1 MVSKTVEYKT
11 KNVGGYDVI
20 HIGICDDERV
30 TSSELERIL
39 LNIGKTLN
47 ANINIEIWEDGIK
60 LCEYLKS
67 IERLDLIFLDIELYE
82 LSGIQVANYIRNELN
97 DLKTSIVFISHKQNY
112 AMDLF
117 EMQPLDFIVKPL
129 SEEKILKV
137 VKTFNRYFDQKKLC
151 FEYKKGAYYYKEK
164 YEDIIYFRSN
174 NRKIEIVLSEGVEEF
189 YGKLDDILKDLPEFF
204 FKIHKSYIINQNFVI
219 TYTYEQVSMVNR
231 DILSIS
237 RSYRKRVRDQIRK
250 LKKELLLGD

>member
-20 HIGICDDERV
+20 HIGICDDGKV

-39 LNIGKTLN
+39 LNIDKTLN

-137 VKTFNRYFDQKKLC
+137 VD
-151 FEYKKGAYYYKEK
+151 
-164 YEDIIYFRSN
+164 
-174 NRKIEIVLSEGVEEF
+174 RKSTRLNSS
-189 YGKLDDILKDLPEFF
+189 
-204 FKIHKSYIINQNFVI
+204 H
-219 TYTYEQVSMVNR
+219 
-231 DILSIS
+231 
-237 RSYRKRVRDQIRK
+237 
-250 LKKELLLGD
+250 